1 MRFRYLYYP
10 LNKGVFINNL
20 KQTNP
25 DLVHIH
31 GLTYQTKPFIDCCEY
46 LNIPYMLTLHGLN
59 GKLNT
64 LHKHECEFEVDM
76 LKKLRK
82 NNINVSVVSSGIKKR
97 IKTDYG
103 IDTNNI
109 SVILNG
115 IKSQKTNS
123 YLCNKQDSTFYN
135 IICVGN
141 ISIRKNQ
148 LQLIRAY
155 KLLPDEIQRKIKICF
170 CGLNI
175 NHIPIQNEIQKS
187 KYPEN
192 LIYMGF
198 VSRDEMT
205 NLWKNSD
212 LNVVMSID
220 EGFGLSMIEGFSF
233 GVPTLTFN
241 DIDAVGDIYNE
252 HSMKLIITYLISV
265 IKKRAEYSKIIDKMN
280 HIFKFSRCFRSKIE

>member
-1 MRFRYLYYP
+1 M
-10 LNKGVFINNL
+10 
-20 KQTNP
+20 
-25 DLVHIH
+25 
-31 GLTYQTKPFIDCCEY
+31 
-46 LNIPYMLTLHGLN
+46 
-59 GKLNT
+59 
-64 LHKHECEFEVDM
+64 
-76 LKKLRK
+76 
-82 NNINVSVVSSGIKKR
+82 
-97 IKTDYG
+97 
-103 IDTNNI
+103 
-109 SVILNG
+109 
-115 IKSQKTNS
+115 
-123 YLCNKQDSTFYN
+123 
-135 IICVGN
+135 
-141 ISIRKNQ
+141 
-148 LQLIRAY
+148 QLIRAY

-252 HSMKLIITYLISV
+252 HSMKLIEKRDDHEIA
-265 IKKRAEYSKIIDKMN
+265 KKILECINFDWNKNKIIEWSENFSLYYISEQYTKMYRR
-280 HIFKFSRCFRSKIE
+280 IIEGY